1 MGIEVIETT
10 EIEGI
15 IYSIQRLDNKY
26 TVYSK
31 KVPEKGARNEENY
44 SAVASFD
51 DLQAA
56 KTFIESQRSRKAAK

>member
-31 KVPEKGARNEENY
+31 KVPEKGARKRGRIILLLPLL
-44 SAVASFD
+44 D
-51 DLQAA
+51 DLQA
-56 KTFIESQRSRKAAK
+56 S